1 MKRYQFNI
9 HILGLEFK
17 KILSYRW
24 KIVKATDMGQTAEK
38 LEPLSRKSVN
48 LLFLGAILRVI
59 IELMP
64 KYIFLPILA
73 NIYPENQRFGG
84 LVN

>member
-1 MKRYQFNI
+1 
-9 HILGLEFK
+9 
-17 KILSYRW
+17 
-24 KIVKATDMGQTAEK
+24 MGQTAEK
-38 LEPLSRKSVN
+38 TEPLSRKSVN
-48 LLFLGAILRVI
+48 LLFLGAILRMI

-73 NIYPENQRFGG
+73 NIYPENQRCGG